1 MTIGTYIIKSTLAIQ
16 KTTLQNGPRTISLPL
31 FIRKQILVSYSKFCI
46 IRSRNNWQNSL
57 QNSAITQIMPCLY
70 QLLLIN
76 WIKYKIF
83 TVHGILSVSRK
94 SDIFLDMK
102 GQNIEKNKELKID
115 AETIVCQII
124 VQFVEK
130 QWAKNRTQR

>member
-57 QNSAITQIMPCLY
+57 QNGAITQIMPCLY

-76 WIKYKIF
+76 WIKYSIF

-102 GQNIEKNKELKID
+102 GQNIEK
-115 AETIVCQII
+115 T
-124 VQFVEK
+124 
-130 QWAKNRTQR
+130 RS